1 VVAVRWVS
9 FGTAVPSW
17 SSSLVVAR
25 HLPHGRSPGG
35 DRHLN
40 FYRNPDNLA
49 DDERGAKHMLAIHF
63 HTVVGL
69 DAAGP

>member
-1 VVAVRWVS
+1 
-9 FGTAVPSW
+9 
-17 SSSLVVAR
+17 LVVAR

-63 HTVVGL
+63 HAVVGP